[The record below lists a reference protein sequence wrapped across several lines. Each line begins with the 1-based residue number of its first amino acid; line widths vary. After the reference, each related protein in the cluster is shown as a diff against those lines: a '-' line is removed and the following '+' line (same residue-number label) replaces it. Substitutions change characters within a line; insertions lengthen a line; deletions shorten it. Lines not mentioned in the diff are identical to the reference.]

1 MWQKCP
7 ICNGDGKVF
16 KPLSN
21 SSSSICTTC
30 NGSKIISELTGL
42 PPNSK
47 SIPNLD
53 NFIDHD

>member
-7 ICNGDGKVF
+7 IYNGEGKVF

-30 NGSKIISELTGL
+30 NGLKIISELTGL
-42 PPNSK
+42 PL
-47 SIPNLD
+47 ILNLYL
-53 NFIDHD
+53 I